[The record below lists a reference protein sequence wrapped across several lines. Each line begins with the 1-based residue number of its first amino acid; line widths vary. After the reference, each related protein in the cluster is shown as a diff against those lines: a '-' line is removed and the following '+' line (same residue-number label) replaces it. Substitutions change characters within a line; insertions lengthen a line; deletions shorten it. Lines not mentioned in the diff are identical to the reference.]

1 MTFFTGP
8 MPPPPARRGALR
20 RAVVAPAL
28 ALCCVTAL
36 SGCGKTIQ
44 IGDTAQSTSPAPAS
58 SAAAS
63 PSSGTASSSA
73 ASSGNAALQVVDST
87 AAQAGLNGNGGTV
100 VGVAVQEAPPRWVQ
114 LSAVTSDHLPAQ
126 HLININ
132 QAALYRFDDDSA
144 SPSRSACNDACAVKW
159 PPVTVEE
166 GGKVYMAG
174 VNPKEVGAIRRED
187 GQIQITVGGRPV
199 YRYTG
204 DSKPGDLNGQGLG
217 GKWFAVGP
225 KGEKVT
231 GGQ

>member
-1 MTFFTGP
+1 M
-8 MPPPPARRGALR
+8 
-20 RAVVAPAL
+20 
-28 ALCCVTAL
+28 TAL

-44 IGDTAQSTSPAPAS
+44 IGDTSQPAS
-58 SAAAS
+58 SSPASSTPTAATTDGAAS
-63 PSSGTASSSA
+63 TPAATA
-73 ASSGNAALQVVDST
+73 GNAALQVVDST
-87 AAQAGLNGNGGTV
+87 AAQAGLHGNGGTV

-114 LSAVTSDHLPAQ
+114 LSAVTSDQLPAQ

-144 SPSRSACNDACAVKW
+144 TSSKSACTGACIGKW

-174 VNPKEVGAIRRED
+174 VDPKEVGAIRRDD
-187 GQIQITVGGRPV
+187 GQIQITVGGRPI
-199 YRYTG
+199 YRYSG
-204 DSKPGDLNGQGLG
+204 DSKPGDLNGQGVD

-231 GGQ
+231 GKG